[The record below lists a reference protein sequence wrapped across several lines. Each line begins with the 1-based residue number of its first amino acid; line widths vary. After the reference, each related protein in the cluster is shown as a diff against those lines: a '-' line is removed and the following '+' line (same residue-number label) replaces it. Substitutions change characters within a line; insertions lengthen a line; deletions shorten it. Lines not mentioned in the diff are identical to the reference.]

1 MNLSMLAGCCLLALG
16 SLAGAPQEYPPRIEG
31 ARCVTYKTAGDAQ
44 LNLYLFNPPGA
55 ASNRPAI
62 VFFFGG
68 GWNSGTPAQFVP
80 QCRYLASRG
89 MVAMTADYRVKSRHG
104 AKPTQCLA
112 DARSAIRWVRAHA
125 PELGVDPHRI
135 AAGGGSAGGHL
146 AAATAFIE
154 EFDEPGKDR
163 SVSARPDALV
173 LFNPGLVLAPLPE
186 YRPTGFGAQLSEARL
201 GTTGDRLSPAHH
213 IASNAPP
220 TIIFH
225 GRADETV
232 PFRSAQAFADR
243 MQAAGNRC
251 ELVGFDRQAHGFF
264 NREPYLSQTLA
275 QANAFLTSLGWL
287 AEAPRPRGTPP

>member
-16 SLAGAPQEYPPRIEG
+16 SVAGAPQEYPPRIEG
-31 ARCVTYKTAGDAQ
+31 ARFETYKIAGDAQ

-68 GWNSGTPAQFVP
+68 GWISGTPAQFVP

-89 MVAMTADYRVKSRHG
+89 MVAMTADYRVKSRHD

-125 PELGVDPHRI
+125 ADLGVDPHRI

-146 AAATAFIE
+146 AAATAFID
-154 EFDEPGKDR
+154 EFDEAWEDR
-163 SVSARPDALV
+163 GVSARPDALV

-186 YRPTGFGAQLSEARL
+186 YRPEGFGAQLTEARL

-213 IASNAPP
+213 VGSNAPP

-225 GRADETV
+225 GRADVTV
-232 PFRSAQAFADR
+232 PFRSAEVFTER
-243 MQAAGNRC
+243 MKAAGNRC
-251 ELVGFDRQAHGFF
+251 ELLGFDSQPHGFF
-264 NREPYLSQTLA
+264 NREPYRSETIEA
-275 QANAFLTSLGWL
+275 ADRFLTSLGWL
-287 AEAPRPRGTPP
+287 ATPPHPEGNPP